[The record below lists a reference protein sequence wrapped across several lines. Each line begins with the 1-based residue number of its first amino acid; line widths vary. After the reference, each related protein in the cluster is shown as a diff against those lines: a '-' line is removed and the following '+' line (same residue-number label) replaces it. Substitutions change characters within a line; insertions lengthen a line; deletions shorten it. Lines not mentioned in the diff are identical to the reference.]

1 MSFVLGKQGLRWV
14 VVAGIALSA
23 AIALLDAL
31 IGERIVLVA
40 LLGLPPLA
48 AAALVGP
55 RPTSI
60 VAATSILLALALGA
74 ADHDFGSAAHVVRVL
89 VVFGGSTL
97 AVWIS
102 ELRERAVRARRRLEF
117 LAEATAQLDTSLD
130 YETVVRTLTR
140 VAVPEIADWCSV
152 YTLGPD
158 GEIKQLALAHRD
170 PEKER
175 FASEMERRYP
185 LAAEMD
191 IGVPKVIRTG
201 EPEVL
206 LDIAASDLEAY
217 ARDPEH
223 LRLIQ
228 QIGLRSAITA
238 PLRARSHTLGAF
250 AVVMGESGRRFRTR
264 DLELVRNLADRAA
277 LAIDNARLF
286 TQVRETESELRKSA
300 EEVEAI
306 LRGVASA
313 ITVHDRSGQIVF
325 ANEAAVRM
333 LRMPSVEALME
344 RDPGTI
350 VERWDIYDEHG
361 DPLPISELPGRI
373 AQTGK
378 KPPDKIVFFRD
389 RITGESRWS
398 TVKATPIYDEH
409 GQVTLVVSIFDD
421 ITQQKREELGER
433 LLSESSRMLSS
444 SLDYETT
451 LDNVAHLAVPGFAD
465 WCAVDL
471 VDERGEIKQV
481 ALAHTD
487 PSKLVMGAD
496 LSNRYPVDPDS
507 PRGVPN
513 VIRTGQAELY
523 VEIPDELLVEA
534 ARDQR
539 HLTLL
544 REMGFRS
551 AILAPMVVAG
561 RAIGAMTFVS
571 ADWRRFDEQ
580 DFELAKE
587 LARRAAIAV
596 QNSRLYAERT
606 HIAQTLQRSLLP
618 PLLPDIPGV
627 EVAARFR
634 PAGEGYEVGGDF
646 YDVFNTGAGWG
657 VVIGDVCGKGPEAAA
672 LTGLARHTVRAA
684 AMQEHDPSRILILL
698 SEAIR
703 REHRDSQFCTAAYGH
718 LELRPVGAALT
729 IASGGHP
736 LPLMMDE
743 DGGVEQVGVSGALL
757 GSFAHVDLTDQR
769 LELQPGSALVLYTD
783 GVIEAGNPRGAFG
796 LEGLVSVLRSSAG
809 LSANEIAERI
819 DNAVVGLGKEPPD
832 DVAVVVLRIRE

>member
-1 MSFVLGKQGLRWV
+1 V
-14 VVAGIALSA
+14 
-23 AIALLDAL
+23 
-31 IGERIVLVA
+31 
-40 LLGLPPLA
+40 
-48 AAALVGP
+48 
-55 RPTSI
+55 
-60 VAATSILLALALGA
+60 
-74 ADHDFGSAAHVVRVL
+74 
-89 VVFGGSTL
+89 
-97 AVWIS
+97 
-102 ELRERAVRARRRLEF
+102 
-117 LAEATAQLDTSLD
+117 
-130 YETVVRTLTR
+130 
-140 VAVPEIADWCSV
+140 
-152 YTLGPD
+152 
-158 GEIKQLALAHRD
+158 
-170 PEKER
+170 
-175 FASEMERRYP
+175 
-185 LAAEMD
+185 
-191 IGVPKVIRTG
+191 
-201 EPEVL
+201 
-206 LDIAASDLEAY
+206 
-217 ARDPEH
+217 
-223 LRLIQ
+223 
-228 QIGLRSAITA
+228 ITA
-238 PLRARSHTLGAF
+238 PLRARGNTLGAL
-250 AVVMGESGRRFRTR
+250 AVVMGESGRRFRPR
-264 DLELVRNLADRAA
+264 DVELVRNLADRAA

-286 TQVRETESELRKSA
+286 TQVTDAEAELRKSS

-313 ITVHDRSGQIVF
+313 ITVQDRSGQTVF
-325 ANEAAVRM
+325 ANEAAARM
-333 LRMPSVEALME
+333 LRMPSVESIIE
-344 RDPGTI
+344 REPGTL
-350 VERWDIYDEHG
+350 VERWDLYDEEG
-361 DPLPISELPGRI
+361 NPLPIPELPGRL
-373 AQTGK
+373 ALTGE
-378 KPPDKIVFFRD
+378 KPPDKVVFFKD
-389 RITGESRWS
+389 RITGEARWS
-398 TVKATPIYDEH
+398 TVKATPIFDEH
-409 GQVTLVVSIFDD
+409 GQVSLVVSIFDD
-421 ITQQKREELGER
+421 ITEQKREELGER

-471 VDERGEIKQV
+471 VDERGEIREV
-481 ALAHTD
+481 ALAHAD
-487 PSKLVMGAD
+487 PSKLVMAAD
-496 LSNRYPVDPDS
+496 PSSRYAVDPSS

-513 VIRTGQAELY
+513 VIRTGEAELY
-523 VEIPDELLVEA
+523 VEIPDELLVDA
-534 ARDQR
+534 ANDQR
-539 HLTLL
+539 YLALL
-544 REMGFRS
+544 RQMGFRS
-551 AILAPMVVAG
+551 AIFAPMVVAG
-561 RAIGAMTFVS
+561 RSIGAMTFVTAGS
-571 ADWRRFDEQ
+571 GRHFDEQ

-684 AMQEHDPSRILILL
+684 AMQEHGPSRILTLL

-718 LELRPVGAALT
+718 LELRSVGAALT

-743 DGGVEQVGVSGALL
+743 DGGVEQVGISGALL
-757 GSFAHVDLTDQR
+757 GSFPDVDLTDKR

-796 LEGLVSVLRSSAG
+796 LEGLVSVLRSSVG

-819 DNAVVGLGKEPPD
+819 DSAVVGLSKEPPD